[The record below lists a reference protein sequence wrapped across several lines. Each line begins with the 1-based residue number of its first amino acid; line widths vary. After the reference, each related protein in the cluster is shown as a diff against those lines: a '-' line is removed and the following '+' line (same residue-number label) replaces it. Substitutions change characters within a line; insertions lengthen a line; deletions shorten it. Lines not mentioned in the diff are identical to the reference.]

1 MNQFSDEDRDRII
14 AKSRATLARL
24 DAKAAA
30 VFEVAPSEA
39 AADVL
44 TKAYAEPVP
53 YIEDRNTRWRREA
66 AEAEAAQREAQRR
79 GARTARVQASRNAV
93 QAAHVQQLAALAA
106 TVASDREQL
115 GLALGALDQIAE
127 GFEENLD
134 RLEKANSDMR
144 LNSPRKEPRARSSK
158 LASQARSQWPIDA
171 AAASAQNL
179 QLDDLTPDQLVACH
193 PTALRGSG
201 ADTEH
206 RAGHFLLDVLA
217 AERADRGIRC
227 KVGAA
232 LKASGR
238 G

>member
-144 LNSPRKEPRARSSK
+144 LQLAEERA
-158 LASQARSQWPIDA
+158 ARAQLETRV
-171 AAASAQNL
+171 ASAVSMANR
-179 QLDDLTPDQLVACH
+179 CS
-193 PTALRGSG
+193 RRIC
-201 ADTEH
+201 TE
-206 RAGHFLLDVLA
+206 
-217 AERADRGIRC
+217 I
-227 KVGAA
+227 
-232 LKASGR
+232 ASAR
-238 G
+238 